1 MSEIAVKQELQYK
14 IADISQAEW
23 GRKEIDI
30 AEKEMP
36 GLMSVREKYAAEK
49 PLKGARIMGS
59 LHMKVVQTAPVRL
72 VAPSSGTF
80 GQPLRGLLYSSGR

>member
-49 PLKGARIMGS
+49 PLKRC
-59 LHMKVVQTAPVRL
+59 QNN
-72 VAPSSGTF
+72 
-80 GQPLRGLLYSSGR
+80 GLFTYDHSNSRVD